1 MPEQFVVPQFIDAED
16 KILGPV
22 TGRQFVIML
31 VVLMTDAILYKA
43 LPFVYF
49 LMTAIPLFA
58 MGVVLAFARVNG
70 QPFHY
75 FILNITQTFRKPQ
88 LRVWDKT
95 LNDGELR
102 ALTRS
107 VAPPPPAPPLRKAP
121 VSASKLAELTLV
133 VNTGGVYKPENG
145 ST

>member
-16 KILGPV
+16 KILGPI
-22 TGRQFVIML
+22 TGRQFLIML
-31 VVLMTDAILYKA
+31 IVLFTDAVLFK
-43 LPFVYF
+43 LLSFVFF
-49 LMTAIPLFA
+49 LLFAIPLFA
-58 MGVVLAFARVNG
+58 LGVVLAFARVNG

-75 FILNITQTFRKPQ
+75 FILNITQTFRKPR

-102 ALTRS
+102 ALTKDMTPPP
-107 VAPPPPAPPLRKAP
+107 PPPPARKAP

-133 VNTGGVYKPENG
+133 VNTGGVYRPEGNG
-145 ST
+145 G